1 MRSLRP
7 RLEAVRPPVNGHG
20 AEKPRIVR
28 DSEELLSRF
37 DALDANIDSWVGQM
51 ETASKQVK
59 EFQVGN
65 LSAEIDARMVENH
78 VVFRRRRS
86 LSSERSGSG
95 MQFFLSSDYRRT
107 FYSEAALCMFLMIVY
122 TTSLL

>member
-1 MRSLRP
+1 M
-7 RLEAVRPPVNGHG
+7 
-20 AEKPRIVR
+20 R